1 MAYNQN
7 DPADVRE
14 VQEYLRQLARSYPR
28 IPLLA
33 VDGVF
38 GPETAEAVRVFQE
51 LFGLSPTGEVDSTT
65 WEALRREYTRVVYP
79 TTRPQPIYPFLRGA
93 RVLEV
98 GDTGPTVVLLKAML
112 DTLALQYQNI
122 RPVTATGQ
130 FDTETVEAVKQ
141 LQTLFDYEPL
151 GRVDRR
157 TWDMLARTYNAYVGR

>member
-1 MAYNQN
+1 
-7 DPADVRE
+7 
-14 VQEYLRQLARSYPR
+14 RSFPR

-33 VDGVF
+33 VDGIY

-65 WEALRREYTRVVYP
+65 WEALGREYRRVIYP
-79 TTRPQPIYPFLRGA
+79 TTRPEPIYPFLRGD
-93 RVLEV
+93 RVLEI
-98 GDTGPTVVLLKAML
+98 GDTGPTVALLQALL
-112 DTLALQYQNI
+112 DTLALQYRNI

-130 FDTETVEAVKQ
+130 FDTATEEAVKQ
-141 LQTLFDYEPL
+141 LQTLFGYEPV